1 MKQSKTWNLR
11 DPRGLY
17 RISLHETSPPSTSPQ
32 PSHWD
37 PKHPTLPTLPWNPP
51 SSFLLSIQDQIMW
64 KMNHGAARETTWPP
78 QQNHTRQIDIIR
90 QPPWVIFLRKYFTRL
105 PFFLFLSILLFCV
118 LSSESICFSLLA
130 KTNLRT
136 QGLLCWA
143 GLGRAEPGWARSGR
157 FIFGPGLR
165 GECLRARGVVWE
177 SGRGWRG

>member
-1 MKQSKTWNLR
+1 
-11 DPRGLY
+11 
-17 RISLHETSPPSTSPQ
+17 
-32 PSHWD
+32 
-37 PKHPTLPTLPWNPP
+37 
-51 SSFLLSIQDQIMW
+51 
-64 KMNHGAARETTWPP
+64 MNHGAARETTWPP

-105 PFFLFLSILLFCV
+105 PFFLFLSLLLFCV

-157 FIFGPGLR
+157 FIFVARTQGRVFEGQGSGVR
-165 GECLRARGVVWE
+165 ERAGVERISQRSSEYKPLPHAPRTAV
-177 SGRGWRG
+177 